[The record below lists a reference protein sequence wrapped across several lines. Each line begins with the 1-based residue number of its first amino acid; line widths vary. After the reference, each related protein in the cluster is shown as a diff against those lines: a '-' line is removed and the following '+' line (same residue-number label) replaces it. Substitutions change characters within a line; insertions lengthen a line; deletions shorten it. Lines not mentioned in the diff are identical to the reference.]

1 MCTFQG
7 PNLGEETPL
16 LPVKGEPHMVEERD
30 RCRQTGRTKRKSC
43 CRREGLLVFGG
54 PGADTPRTA
63 PQTNTTGG
71 ASVVTT
77 SISRLCFSIALLYK

>member
-16 LPVKGEPHMVEERD
+16 LPVKGEPHMVEEREID
-30 RCRQTGRTKRKSC
+30 VDKPEGRNERVVIDGKD
-43 CRREGLLVFGG
+43 LVFGG

-71 ASVVTT
+71 ASVW
-77 SISRLCFSIALLYK
+77 